1 MLALGGNGLRESMN
15 GHIELGKAITH
26 TCHESY
32 DRTNTKLG
40 PDAFRFLDGIEAMGL
55 RGNKI
60 SILCHSA
67 GSGRVLF
74 CTLATNP
81 RSSVRVSRAISTMG
95 DEPRQRGR
103 REQRLTPKQPCITWK
118 WLLKSSRP

>member
-1 MLALGGNGLRESMN
+1 MLALGGNELGESVN

-55 RGNKI
+55 RGNEVFYALRPEVVE
-60 SILCHSA
+60 SYF
-67 GSGRVLF
+67 VLW
-74 CTLATNP
+74 
-81 RSSVRVSRAISTMG
+81 
-95 DEPRQRGR
+95 
-103 REQRLTPKQPCITWK
+103 RLTHDPRYVYPMPSQPWGTNQDK
-118 WLLKSSRP
+118 GVVANSG